1 MLATNVFTFFELLAK
16 FVSPRSILTHARC
29 NDLGKLKSV
38 ILIRQIKKKDISTLH
53 ESLPKGL
60 IMYSKHYSVTDVFQW
75 TFRRIKIEEQTE
87 LTIL

>member
-1 MLATNVFTFFELLAK
+1 MPATNDFVK
-16 FVSPRSILTHARC
+16 FIGPRSILTHAKG

-38 ILIRQIKKKDISTLH
+38 ILIRQMKKDISTLH

-60 IMYSKHYSVTDVFQW
+60 IMYSKHYSVTDTFQW

-87 LTIL
+87 LIIL